1 MLTRTRSAFAS
12 VVVLGLVL
20 GAAGCGS
27 DEKKASDDKSAK
39 PSASATTESPASY
52 LEVPA
57 GVTLTEP
64 GTQLAL
70 GDEGVIAFER
80 RQKEVGTIAVT
91 IERIERTSF
100 RESFPNWEVD
110 DVTAAR
116 TPYFV
121 RLTVTNVGDTDLG
134 GLQLDNVVWAD
145 DGTTLEAPNY
155 YTKKQ
160 QPACVGG
167 PLPEEFATGATA
179 ELCQIFY
186 IAPDRTLES
195 ISFIPPAGLDAVT
208 WVGEIS
214 KVTRPGKKKAK
225 KDDEKKPAQEES

>member
-1 MLTRTRSAFAS
+1 MLTRTRSTLAS
-12 VVVLGLVL
+12 VVLLGLVL

-27 DEKKASDDKSAK
+27 GEKKASDDKSAK
-39 PSASATTESPASY
+39 PSPSASESPTSY
-52 LEVPA
+52 LEVPE

-70 GDEGVIAFER
+70 GEEGVVAFER

-100 RESFPNWEVD
+100 RASFPNWEVD
-110 DVTAAR
+110 DMTAAR

-134 GLQLDNVVWAD
+134 GLQLDNVIWAD
-145 DGTTLEAPNY
+145 DGATLEAPNY

-167 PLPEEFATGATA
+167 PLPEEFANGATA
-179 ELCQIFY
+179 ELCQIYY
-186 IAPDRTLES
+186 IAPERTLQS

-214 KVTRPGKKKAK
+214 KVTKPGKKKPK
-225 KDDEKKPAQEES
+225 KSDEKKPAQEES